1 MESRHISNET
11 SNDSNTNVLETQNE
25 LNNEQNKEDI
35 MPGELPPSP
44 QGPAWNT
51 RSKSAQANTPSVN
64 YTDSALS
71 VDIGNIPIPK
81 SYHEAMC
88 SPERNE
94 WKEACQNEM
103 ESHTE
108 NNTWEV
114 IQEPPFGRD
123 IIGSR
128 WVFTR
133 KIDADGNI
141 IQHKARLVAQGYTQ
155 RPGFDY
161 DIMYSPVFSITTVR
175 LLIANSY

>member
-1 MESRHISNET
+1 MESSHISNET

-35 MPGELPPSP
+35 MPWELPPSP
-44 QGPAWNT
+44 QGTAWNT

-81 SYHEAMC
+81 SYHEAMS

-103 ESHTE
+103 NH
-108 NNTWEV
+108 
-114 IQEPPFGRD
+114 IQKTTHGK
-123 IIGSR
+123 SY
-128 WVFTR
+128 
-133 KIDADGNI
+133 KNLL
-141 IQHKARLVAQGYTQ
+141 LVE
-155 RPGFDY
+155 
-161 DIMYSPVFSITTVR
+161 IS
-175 LLIANSY
+175 